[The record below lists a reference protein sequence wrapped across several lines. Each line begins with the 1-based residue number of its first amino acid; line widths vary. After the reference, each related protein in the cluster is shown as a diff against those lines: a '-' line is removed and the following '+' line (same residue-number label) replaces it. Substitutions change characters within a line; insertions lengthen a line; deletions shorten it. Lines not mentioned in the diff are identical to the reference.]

1 MSTDRVRYGRTPDE
15 SSEARLVEIR
25 REAETRGI
33 AEGRTFHPEG
43 APFPQASP
51 ETGYYGVHLLKE
63 PQWTWE
69 IPLYFFVGGAAG
81 ASAVIG
87 AMARWTAKDKKL
99 ARDARLVAAGG
110 AVVSTGLLISDLGR
124 PERFL
129 NMLRVFKAQSP
140 MSVGAWVLALFG
152 SASGAAAF
160 AQIAEDKLDFAPVQ
174 VLGDV
179 AEGFSAAL
187 GLPLATYTGVL
198 IGATAIP
205 AWNHNVKTL
214 PVHFAM
220 SGLAAGVS
228 ILELMGNDES
238 AALNLLGIGAAA
250 LETYEGVHLEF
261 LRDPGINR
269 PLKHGVTGWTTRIG
283 GVLSGPV
290 PLALRLAA
298 AATGSRRVRRLA
310 AWSAIA
316 GSILTRYG
324 WIYAGHESA
333 KDWRLPLELR
343 EKETPPRGELR
354 SKPDVP
360 QARIVTDAKIRPR
373 TEPAPPAEP

>member
-1 MSTDRVRYGRTPDE
+1 
-15 SSEARLVEIR
+15 
-25 REAETRGI
+25 
-33 AEGRTFHPEG
+33 
-43 APFPQASP
+43 
-51 ETGYYGVHLLKE
+51 
-63 PQWTWE
+63 
-69 IPLYFFVGGAAG
+69 
-81 ASAVIG
+81 
-87 AMARWTAKDKKL
+87 
-99 ARDARLVAAGG
+99 
-110 AVVSTGLLISDLGR
+110 
-124 PERFL
+124 
-129 NMLRVFKAQSP
+129 

-160 AQIAEDKLDFAPVQ
+160 AQLAEDKLDFAPVQ
-174 VLGDV
+174 VLGDI

-220 SGLAAGVS
+220 SGLASGVS

-261 LRDPGINR
+261 LRHPEINR
-269 PLKHGVTGWTTRIG
+269 PLKHGATGLTTRIG

-290 PLALRLAA
+290 PLLLRLVA
-298 AATGSRRVRRLA
+298 AATGSRQVRRAA
-310 AWSAIA
+310 AWSSIA

-324 WIYAGHESA
+324 WVYAGHESA
-333 KDWRLPLELR
+333 KDWRLPLGLRDKQTPARPELQ
-343 EKETPPRGELR
+343 

-360 QARIVTDAKIRPR
+360 QARIVTDSKSSRR
-373 TEPAPPAEP
+373 TEPAPPVEP